1 MIWSEKIIHRL
12 GSWCLAPIAAL
23 AIVQGTVAQPLE
35 KMTYALNWTPDSGH
49 IGYWVALEK
58 GYYAKRG
65 VDVDLQFSTG
75 SGDAL
80 AKVDTGRAQMG
91 LVDALVMF
99 PAVARGSK
107 VKIVAIVYDISPF
120 NIYTRRDS
128 GIKVP
133 KDLEGKTIGASPG
146 NTQRVLFP
154 AFAKLA
160 GIDSS
165 KVEWVNI
172 SPTAGPSALLAKRV
186 DAVALFTT
194 QMPVMEKI
202 LGKGNVHTMPW
213 ADYGL
218 DAYSLSTI
226 VADDFLKKK
235 PEAVRGF
242 LTASAEGWRD
252 VFANLDE
259 SLAIY
264 KKRVPEIDVDV
275 VRTTLQQAI
284 FGLMKSKRFVE
295 HGIGWIDREKM
306 CASVKLAND
315 NLGLSR
321 PVACDEVYSDKYLT
335 RVDLPK

>member
-1 MIWSEKIIHRL
+1 M
-12 GSWCLAPIAAL
+12 
-23 AIVQGTVAQPLE
+23 
-35 KMTYALNWTPDSGH
+35 
-49 IGYWVALEK
+49 EK

-65 VDVDLQFSTG
+65 LDVDIQFSNG

-107 VKIVAIVYDISPF
+107 VKIVGIVYDISPF
-120 NIYTRRDS
+120 NIYTRTDS

-154 AFAKLA
+154 AFAKLTN
-160 GIDSS
+160 IDPA

-172 SPTAGPSALLAKRV
+172 GPTAGATALFAKRV
-186 DAVALFTT
+186 DAVSLFTT
-194 QMPVMEKI
+194 ERPVMEKI
-202 LGKGNVHTMPW
+202 LGKGNVHMMPW

-218 DAYSLSTI
+218 DAYSLAVI
-226 VADDFLKKK
+226 VSEDFLAKK
-235 PEAVRGF
+235 PDAVRGF
-242 LTASAEGWRD
+242 LAASFEGWRD
-252 VFANLDE
+252 TFADLE
-259 SLAIY
+259 GSLAIY
-264 KKRVPEIDVDV
+264 KKRVPEIDVNV
-275 VRTTLQQAI
+275 VRTALKEAI
-284 FGLMKSKRFVE
+284 FGLIKSKRFVD
-295 HGIGWIDREKM
+295 HGIGWIEREKM

-315 NLGLSR
+315 NLGMPRAVS
-321 PVACDEVYSDKYLT
+321 CDEVYSDKYLT